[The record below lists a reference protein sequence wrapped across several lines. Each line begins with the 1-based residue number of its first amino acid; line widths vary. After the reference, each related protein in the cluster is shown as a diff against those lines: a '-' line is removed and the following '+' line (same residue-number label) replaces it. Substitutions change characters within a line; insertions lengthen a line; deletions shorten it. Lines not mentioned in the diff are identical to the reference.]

1 MTTSAWWRLTGIW
14 STFAEKSEQRFRAAP
29 IELDTSSR
37 RRSTH
42 HHTDLAVPLR
52 LIVNELVTN
61 AMKHFATSSG
71 NGRIQIVHKTAPDSF
86 SITVSDEGDG
96 PQLHADTQT
105 AGIGARMVEGFARK
119 IDGSITKGRN
129 PAGYSVTV
137 TVPLARIWPS
147 IECRL
152 RSIRESDETSL
163 NSLPEAG
170 IVVKGTHEFQQ
181 GVVDLKVPV
190 VLDQIQSLRNLFIKK
205 LTRDRSKSTKKRVRN
220 RGPPPRRELQLSGV
234 RLPPSA

>member
-1 MTTSAWWRLTGIW
+1 MNSLQIVSSLLHMHANTAGAAAGQFHDAAARVAAIAAVHRQLHTSDDIGTVALDRYLVDLCREITAASSSSDRAWTLAVDADPLVIR
-14 STFAEKSEQRFRAAP
+14 
-29 IELDTSSR
+29 
-37 RRSTH
+37 
-42 HHTDLAVPLR
+42 TDLAVPLG

-61 AMKHFATSSG
+61 AIKHSQPSSG

-137 TVPLARIWPS
+137 TVPRRADLA
-147 IECRL
+147 
-152 RSIRESDETSL
+152 L
-163 NSLPEAG
+163 N
-170 IVVKGTHEFQQ
+170 
-181 GVVDLKVPV
+181 
-190 VLDQIQSLRNLFIKK
+190 RM
-205 LTRDRSKSTKKRVRN
+205 
-220 RGPPPRRELQLSGV
+220 
-234 RLPPSA
+234 